1 MASYKLCRLLPRVS
15 LLLLLLLLSFI
26 WIAAAGE
33 AQGQTLY
40 RYIDKDGT
48 VIITDSPPPGV
59 NVKTLDSLPKI
70 TEEQKAALEKEGNEK
85 SQRYSETETKRNEKE
100 ENIKAIKED
109 LEKAKRDEEN
119 YRANMNQASGYAQR
133 HHWRTLVDEQ
143 QKLIEEKQKKLDD
156 LESRP

>member
-15 LLLLLLLLSFI
+15 LLLLSFI

-85 SQRYSETETKRNEKE
+85 SQRYRETETKRNEKE